1 MTLVSGLRAAS
12 YGIPFQPV
20 AGVFGSDLAKI
31 NGWKT
36 VKDPYSGQE
45 VYVIPAIRPDVAV
58 IHVNEVDELG
68 NARVYGTPFWDHPTT
83 RAAKRVL
90 ITAERLVPTDVL
102 RLQPELTLVPGF
114 MVEAVSHRPQW
125 RMAGLDASAVRN
137 RLSGRRALYERRTR
151 RARKASRR
159 STGGPAVCQ
168 SMSNPWSPFSY
179 IVVNLARQI
188 RANEIT
194 FSGVNSTL
202 PMLACLL
209 AKRAYDFHFTYINV
223 AGGVEPQPTK
233 IPHSSSD
240 PAIVTGSAAIFAN
253 QDFYDL
259 CARGGMDLAYLGCA
273 QIDAAGRTNVSVI
286 GSWHDPKVRLPGGGG
301 AAVMLP
307 TAKRVVTWRTE
318 HSPRSLV
325 EKLDFVT
332 AAGNLAALITPIAVF
347 QRRNGRLALES
358 WHPDSSLDAVVKR
371 TGFKFD
377 ATGAAPT
384 PAPTQRERDALKALD
399 ADGAFEAEAAIKA
412 T

>member
-1 MTLVSGLRAAS
+1 MTIV
-12 YGIPFQPV
+12 
-20 AGVFGSDLAKI
+20 
-31 NGWKT
+31 T
-36 VKDPYSGQE
+36 
-45 VYVIPAIRPDVAV
+45 
-58 IHVNEVDELG
+58 
-68 NARVYGTPFWDHPTT
+68 
-83 RAAKRVL
+83 
-90 ITAERLVPTDVL
+90 
-102 RLQPELTLVPGF
+102 
-114 MVEAVSHRPQW
+114 
-125 RMAGLDASAVRN
+125 
-137 RLSGRRALYERRTR
+137 
-151 RARKASRR
+151 
-159 STGGPAVCQ
+159 
-168 SMSNPWSPFSY
+168 WSSFSY

-188 RANEIT
+188 RANEVA

-223 AGGVEPQPTK
+223 AGGVEPQPKK

-240 PAIVTGSAAIFAN
+240 PAIVEGSAAIFAN

-259 CARGGMDLAYLGCA
+259 CARGGMGLAYLGCA
-273 QIDAAGRTNVSVI
+273 QIDAEGRTNVSAI

-307 TAKRVVTWRTE
+307 TAKRVATWRTE

-358 WHPDSSLDAVVKR
+358 WHPDSSVEEVTKR

-377 ATGAAPT
+377 TTGATPT
-384 PAPTQRERDALKALD
+384 PMATEREVDALRTLD
-399 ADGAFEAEAAIKA
+399 PDQAFEREASIS
-412 T
+412 